1 MNKTS
6 IFKRLTFE
14 QQRISFSCEQM
25 YRTDTQTSFFPE
37 LFIFFFSFW
46 MYYIVVISYGSSLP
60 HYDLYSLELFEY
72 LLIDQKVICFCQLT
86 ITSDIFFLAQRTH
99 FFCLEI
105 NAVLKIVHDVF
116 LWIVLMWILL
126 FADCLTMDKL
136 MSVQNVEDEEMCMFK
151 M

>member
-60 HYDLYSLELFEY
+60 HYDLYSLELFK
-72 LLIDQKVICFCQLT
+72 LIKKSSVFCQLT
-86 ITSDIFFLAQRTH
+86 ITSDIFFSTENTFLLSWNKCSVKNSSWCFSLNRFHVDPFICRLFNYGQTYECSKCRRWGD
-99 FFCLEI
+99 
-105 NAVLKIVHDVF
+105 VHV
-116 LWIVLMWILL
+116 
-126 FADCLTMDKL
+126 
-136 MSVQNVEDEEMCMFK
+136 
-151 M
+151 

>member
-1 MNKTS
+1 M
-6 IFKRLTFE
+6 TFE

-37 LFIFFFSFW
+37 LFIFFFLILNVLHCCNLIRIKLATLWF
-46 MYYIVVISYGSSLP
+46 IFIRVVRIFINWSKS
-60 HYDLYSLELFEY
+60 HLF
-72 LLIDQKVICFCQLT
+72 LSINNNIRH
-86 ITSDIFFLAQRTH
+86 IFFLAQRTH

-116 LWIVLMWILL
+116 LWIVFMWILL

>member
-1 MNKTS
+1 M
-6 IFKRLTFE
+6 TFE

-37 LFIFFFSFW
+37 LFIFFFLILNVLHCCNLIRIKLATLW
-46 MYYIVVISYGSSLP
+46 
-60 HYDLYSLELFEY
+60 LYSLELFEY

-86 ITSDIFFLAQRTH
+86 ITSDIFFFLAQRTH

-116 LWIVLMWILL
+116 LWIVFMWILL

>member
-1 MNKTS
+1 
-6 IFKRLTFE
+6 
-14 QQRISFSCEQM
+14 
-25 YRTDTQTSFFPE
+25 
-37 LFIFFFSFW
+37 

-72 LLIDQKVICFCQLT
+72 LLIDQKVICFLS
-86 ITSDIFFLAQRTH
+86 INNNIRHIFLAQRTH

-116 LWIVLMWILL
+116 LRIVFMWILL

>member
-72 LLIDQKVICFCQLT
+72 LLIDQKVICFLS
-86 ITSDIFFLAQRTH
+86 INNNIRHIFFSTENTFLLSWNKCSVKNSSWCFSLNRFDVDPFICRLFNYGQTYECSKCRGWGD
-99 FFCLEI
+99 
-105 NAVLKIVHDVF
+105 VHV
-116 LWIVLMWILL
+116 
-126 FADCLTMDKL
+126 
-136 MSVQNVEDEEMCMFK
+136 
-151 M
+151 